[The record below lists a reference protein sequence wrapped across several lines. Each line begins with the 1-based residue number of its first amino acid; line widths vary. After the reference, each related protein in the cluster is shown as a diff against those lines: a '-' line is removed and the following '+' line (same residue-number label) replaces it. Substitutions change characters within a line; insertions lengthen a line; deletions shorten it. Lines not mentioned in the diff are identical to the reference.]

1 MKEFKGTPGP
11 WSAVQHY
18 EDCLIVLDSHGYEII
33 TAESTAILND
43 YTNKIGVQHWSDDE
57 RGYIELTPEQQEA
70 NAQLIAAS
78 PDLLAALQYLVE
90 IYDNDGSR
98 LYTTETKQ
106 RALDKAKVAINKA
119 LGETK

>member
-11 WSAVQHY
+11 WRFNGS
-18 EDCLIVLDSHGYEII
+18 EI
-33 TAESTAILND
+33 ESELCD
-43 YTNKIGVQHWSDDE
+43 YIADVYGTNADTDE
-57 RGYIELTPEQQEA
+57 EKA
-70 NAQLIAAS
+70 NAKLIATS
-78 PDLLAALQYLVE
+78 PDLLAALQSLVE